1 MLFTKGLDIV
11 IKKIKFPLSGTAFL
25 FLLIIENNK
34 EIVEKISTLK
44 KDSFR
49 IDEKFK

>member
-1 MLFTKGLDIV
+1 MSDE
-11 IKKIKFPLSGTAFL
+11 AFL
-25 FLLIIENNK
+25 FLLIIEWNK